1 MTTES
6 SQPTITDADVEAFA
20 SRLDTWAKEL
30 PANEAAVLSMILQRA
45 TGADTADTAG
55 FGPGPNV
62 FDLACTLGRGN
73 IAPWAP
79 GRPPAGWER
88 DAPHSETKNI

>member
-6 SQPTITDADVEAFA
+6 SQPTITDADVEAFS
-20 SRLDTWAKEL
+20 SRLGTWAKEL
-30 PANEAAVLSMILQRA
+30 PANEAAVLSLILQRA
-45 TGADTADTAG
+45 AGADTADTAG

-62 FDLACTLGRGN
+62 FALGGALARAG

-88 DAPHSETKNI
+88 DAPHSETKDV

>member
-6 SQPTITDADVEAFA
+6 SQPTITDADVEAFS
-20 SRLDTWAKEL
+20 SRLGAWAKEL
-30 PANEAAVLSMILQRA
+30 PANEAAVLSLILQRA
-45 TGADTADTAG
+45 TDANTADTTG

-62 FDLACTLGRGN
+62 LDLGSVIARAG

-79 GRPPAGWER
+79 GRPPAGWEKA
-88 DAPHSETKNI
+88 APHSETKGI